1 MAAQHICCVKN
12 DPRRSTTTRLATSP
26 AGLAAARYH
35 SVRRAFPS
43 DAALAQALRV
53 DRSRV
58 TRWKRGESPSPHHA
72 EQLLRLDAVV
82 SLLAGFLEPA
92 VVPDWLHGTNAHLG
106 HRRPL
111 DVLRQGRLSE
121 VIAAIEAE
129 RSGAFA

>member
-1 MAAQHICCVKN
+1 VKQSRLA
-12 DPRRSTTTRLATSP
+12 PRRPRSKTGL
-26 AGLAAARYH
+26 AGLDTARYR

-43 DAALAQALRV
+43 DAALAAALRV

-58 TRWKRGESPSPHHA
+58 ARWKRGEAPSPEHA

-82 SLLAGFLEPA
+82 SLLSGFLEPA

-111 DVLRQGRLSE
+111 DVLREGSLAD

>member
-1 MAAQHICCVKN
+1 MKNPRLPGVATRAA
-12 DPRRSTTTRLATSP
+12 SSP
-26 AGLAAARYH
+26 AGLAVARYR
-35 SVRRAFPS
+35 SARRAFPS
-43 DAALAQALRV
+43 DAALAEALRV

-58 TRWKRGESPSPHHA
+58 ARWKRGESPSSYHA

-82 SLLAGFLEPA
+82 SLLAGFLEPS
-92 VVPDWLHGTNAHLG
+92 VVADWLHGTNAHLD

-111 DVLRQGRLSE
+111 DVLREGRLSE

>member
-1 MAAQHICCVKN
+1 MKN
-12 DPRRSTTTRLATSP
+12 DTLRGTTTRLATSP
-26 AGLAAARYH
+26 AGLAAARYR

-111 DVLRQGRLSE
+111 DVLREGRLSE